1 MTVGSF
7 NVQLAQSDTHDTR
20 PLRLPEPPPPP
31 LLPMPQYR
39 PADAC
44 RSGSQCRAGGCPA
57 MQPIRHYPS
66 TTDAAAWLCIG
77 RRNRRLAVLHIAF
90 ASVLSYCMLASPPL
104 SLRPSSACTSCAT
117 PCHAHTVNSR
127 QPNLQLQT
135 RPSIASSPWSLFHPR
150 AESNV
155 SVASALLLVNQDNG
169 SSHIPSPSHMWHGPC
184 SCPLE
189 TSAKCLSALR
199 QASMQL
205 SRRRLHL
212 SWRFYTRAK
221 SVIDIVAFP

>member
-1 MTVGSF
+1 MTNFPRVTPMIRGLSDCPNHHHHPSSPCRSAGLQTPADLAA
-7 NVQLAQSDTHDTR
+7 NVVPGAAQRCSRFATIHQQQT
-20 PLRLPEPPPPP
+20 P
-31 LLPMPQYR
+31 LLGC
-39 PADAC
+39 A
-44 RSGSQCRAGGCPA
+44 SGVVIAG
-57 MQPIRHYPS
+57 
-66 TTDAAAWLCIG
+66 WLCCILPLPPSC
-77 RRNRRLAVLHIAF
+77 RIACLPRRLCPSVRRQHVRAVL
-90 ASVLSYCMLASPPL
+90 
-104 SLRPSSACTSCAT
+104 RRAT
-117 PCHAHTVNSR
+117 HTHNSR